1 MKVFYWIDSK
11 FGYAVS
17 GGIAR
22 NALVGVVHAVAALL
36 TKTTKVKSHGYVAA

>member
-17 GGIAR
+17 GGFAR
-22 NALVGVVHAVAALL
+22 NALSGIANAMAAQLA
-36 TKTTKVKSHGYVAA
+36 TTTKVEGHLYVAT